1 MTQQTTIDMLRAMR
15 MSAMAAEF
23 EKQMGDPAFRELG
36 FEDRLGLLV
45 NAEWNRRQSNK
56 VERFEYSAPRKP
68 PVRRFGN
75 RRSGDLETVI
85 PANRKPLLSVGEPL
99 IQSQKGRCPA
109 AQFVPQRS
117 GPGAITRSGSCL
129 ARTPPA

>member
-56 VERFEYSAPRKP
+56 VERLIRTARFSAPFACVEEIEYHEDRHLDRAEMLRLSTWWTRDVTSSSRALPATERPTSPVRWEPP
-68 PVRRFGN
+68 PVAASRRCA
-75 RRSGDLETVI
+75 T
-85 PANRKPLLSVGEPL
+85 
-99 IQSQKGRCPA
+99 
-109 AQFVPQRS
+109 
-117 GPGAITRSGSCL
+117 
-129 ARTPPA
+129 